1 MLLYCMA
8 ISSMTA
14 TIRAL
19 ANSFHILQ
27 VIFIYNIVA
36 FMLILPLALFKMR
49 DVYQTKCLHLHF
61 WRSVLG
67 IGAVLCYFYAV
78 QGMPMTQAS
87 AIAQS
92 TPLFS
97 FVAAV
102 IFLRERI
109 TAARVIAL
117 FIGLL
122 GAMIVIRPATPAFS
136 PFSLLMLAAASMWAI
151 MNIIVKRMSK
161 DESNIVQL
169 FFYTGLMTIFSI
181 PMALPYWQWPT
192 LASDYIKLFSIG
204 SLFMFSVLAIYNA
217 YRYADVTVV
226 LPFEFS
232 TLVFTSAI
240 AFLFFNEIISV
251 WTIVGAL
258 FIISACFYIKYD
270 KKG

>member
-1 MLLYCMA
+1 MA

-19 ANSFHILQ
+19 ANSFHVLQ

-36 FMLILPLALFKMR
+36 FMLILPLALFKLR
-49 DVYQTKCLHLHF
+49 DIWQTKHWHLHF
-61 WRSVLG
+61 WRSALG
-67 IGAVLCYFYAV
+67 VGAVLCYFYAV

-97 FVAAV
+97 FIAAV

-109 TAARVIAL
+109 TKARVIAL
-117 FIGLL
+117 LVGLL

-161 DESNIVQL
+161 DESNITQL

-192 LASDYIKLFSIG
+192 LTLDYIKLFSIG

-232 TLVFTSAI
+232 TLIFTSAI
-240 AFLFFNEIISV
+240 AFLFFNEIISI

-270 KKG
+270 KRI